1 MPSPT
6 ETELRNLA
14 AQLGCPSGEMG
25 VEVGHK
31 LHEINHPMTLNTF
44 KCLRVKTGEKLLE
57 IGHGNCSHL
66 PLLLIEVP
74 GFHYT
79 GLEISDV
86 MTTEAERINAHLVQ
100 SETAHFHHYSGESI
114 PFEDQSFNHVMTVNT
129 IYFWP
134 DPLKMLSE
142 IKRVTRG
149 GGKIS
154 IGFGKAE
161 YMKQMPVTQFG
172 FNLFNSAMVEELLH
186 DSGFRN
192 LETSGFKEPVQ
203 GYTDAVSDREYAVV
217 SGMV

>member
-6 ETELRNLA
+6 EEELRNLA
-14 AQLGCPSGEMG
+14 AQLGCPRGEMG
-25 VEVGHK
+25 VEVGHQ

-44 KCLRVKTGEKLLE
+44 RSLGVKTGDTLLE

-66 PLLLIEVP
+66 PLLLKEVP
-74 GFHYT
+74 NLHYT
-79 GLEISDV
+79 GLEISNI
-86 MTTEAERINAHLVQ
+86 MKTEAERINAHLVQ
-100 SETAHFHHYSGESI
+100 SENARFHLYSGESI

-142 IKRVTRG
+142 LKRVIRK

-172 FNLFNSAMVEELLH
+172 FNLFNSAMVEELLQ

-192 LETSGFKEPVQ
+192 LETSGFKKPVQ
-203 GYTDAVSDREYAVV
+203 GYSDAVSDREYAVV